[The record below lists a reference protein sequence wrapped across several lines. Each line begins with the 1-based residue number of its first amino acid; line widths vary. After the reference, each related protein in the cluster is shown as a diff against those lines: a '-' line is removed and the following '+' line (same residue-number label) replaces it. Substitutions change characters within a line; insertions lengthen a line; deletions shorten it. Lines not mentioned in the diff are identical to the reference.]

1 MDKLYTCLETKHW
14 LIGELNIVEW
24 VFGSG
29 SSSIDGDWN
38 LPTFFSSWVDSN
50 SQPALCLLLH
60 LNSDLGE
67 SRSVEGLPN
76 LDENRGNGPTVF
88 LVR

>member
-1 MDKLYTCLETKHW
+1 MDTIVHLEAKHW

-24 VFGSG
+24 LSG
-29 SSSIDGDWN
+29 SSSSSINGDWHS
-38 LPTFFSSWVDSN
+38 PTFLPSWIDSHP
-50 SQPALCLLLH
+50 QPALRLLFH
-60 LNSDLGE
+60 LNSNAGE
-67 SRSVEGLPN
+67 SRTIEGFAN